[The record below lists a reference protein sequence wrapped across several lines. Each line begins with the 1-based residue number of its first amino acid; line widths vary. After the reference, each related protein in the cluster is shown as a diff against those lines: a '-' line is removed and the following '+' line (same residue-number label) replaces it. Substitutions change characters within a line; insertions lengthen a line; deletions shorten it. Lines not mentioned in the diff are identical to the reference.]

1 MASYC
6 LNKFISLSLT
16 PTITTSDPRWLG
28 AWWLGWLFLAAMLLV
43 AAFLIMLFP
52 KELPRAYVRRMIE
65 KSKKKDE
72 EVEEEKPASIKDML
86 ITFQRL
92 FKNKIYV
99 LNRVASIFY
108 VWGGAPYKLFTPKY
122 IETQFKQSASTA
134 R

>member
-1 MASYC
+1 
-6 LNKFISLSLT
+6 
-16 PTITTSDPRWLG
+16 
-28 AWWLGWLFLAAMLLV
+28 MLLV

-65 KSKKKDE
+65 KEKKKDQIE
-72 EVEEEKPASIKDML
+72 EDNPASIKDML
-86 ITFQRL
+86 VTFQRL

-122 IETQFKQSASTA
+122 IETQFKQSASAA